1 MGALRINCQRC
12 AFTRLS
18 VPPSFLE
25 SSLSCFAVVIVPW
38 HEGHM
43 SFSLFLL
50 KTWDRHKL
58 AWDSCRIFGKRL
70 LLGASFFSMV
80 QDSGHAFDLESLQ
93 VKVGTGSVFAS
104 TCVYSL
110 LICKRFP
117 ACGVFVHSVI
127 CSLVVELVLGAY
139 AARRCLGSR
148 VEYYTQS
155 LASVILRHMC
165 LFSNWKFLNKKR

>member
-1 MGALRINCQRC
+1 
-12 AFTRLS
+12 
-18 VPPSFLE
+18 
-25 SSLSCFAVVIVPW
+25 
-38 HEGHM
+38 M

-117 ACGVFVHSVI
+117 ACGVFVHYSHLLAGCRACI
-127 CSLVVELVLGAY
+127 RCLCSTEVLGK
-139 AARRCLGSR
+139 
-148 VEYYTQS
+148 QS
-155 LASVILRHMC
+155 
-165 LFSNWKFLNKKR
+165 